1 MKHKLL
7 WAVGCSVS
15 ILILCA
21 TVASA
26 STTLNPGD
34 TKIGNPGALSVGG
47 GASLVTST
55 GVTPYSFTATGG
67 TITGTYD
74 VTVYS
79 DPSNVYCSGCYDF
92 VLTVT
97 SAGGPS
103 GSTVNLQHITDGSFD
118 SSQVTVGINGSG
130 NAPDSVSR
138 TTSGKTVSFD
148 FLGSDNITP
157 GSAIPNLVI
166 ETSTMVWT
174 AGSLVISDDVG
185 STFNGY
191 GNLTSVPEPVST
203 ALLGSGFAVLGL
215 LRWRKARKV

>member
-1 MKHKLL
+1 L
-7 WAVGCSVS
+7 A
-15 ILILCA
+15 A
-21 TVASA
+21 
-26 STTLNPGD
+26 TTLNPGQD
-34 TKIGNPGALSVGG
+34 VFNPAGPGALTVGAG
-47 GASLVTST
+47 STQVATT

-74 VTVYS
+74 VTVYA

-97 SAGGPS
+97 SS
-103 GSTVNLQHITDGSFD
+103 TSSTVNLQHITDGSFD
-118 SSQVTVGINGSG
+118 PSQVTVGTNGSG
-130 NAPDSVSR
+130 NQPNDVSR
-138 TTSGKTVSFD
+138 TSSGKTASFN

-166 ETSTMVWT
+166 ETSLTQVFP
-174 AGSLVISDDVG
+174 GSLVISDDVG

-191 GNLTSVPEPVST
+191 GDLTSVPEPVST